1 MTFYVINYVDE
12 KKHYHTLYCR
22 TIFERNFTL
31 GELHAQGFKPTI
43 AIKVV

>member
-22 TIFERNFTL
+22 TMLERNVTL
-31 GELHAQGFKPTI
+31 GKLHAQGLKPTI
-43 AIKVV
+43 AVKVI